1 LKLKLIHENCS
12 PELAQNRKLPYTAYI
27 VTYKV
32 DDKLQ
37 YDIVIAGKKV
47 DIFDHYWDKY
57 REAFISFKQTEGR
70 ANPRLYGAESNPEKK
85 KK

>member
-1 LKLKLIHENCS
+1 MTLKFIHENCDLQ
-12 PELAQNRKLPYTAYI
+12 LAENRELPYTAYI

-37 YDIVIAGKKV
+37 YDIVIPRKRV

-57 REAFISFKQTEGR
+57 REGLVSFKQTEGR
-70 ANPRLYGAESNPEKK
+70 VNPRLYGIEPKPEKK

>member
-1 LKLKLIHENCS
+1 MTLKFIHENCS
-12 PELAQNRKLPYTAYI
+12 QELAQDRKLPYTAYI

-32 DDKLQ
+32 NDNFQ
-37 YDIVIAGKKV
+37 YDIVIARKQV

-57 REAFISFKQTEGR
+57 REGFISFKQTEGR
-70 ANPRLYGAESNPEKK
+70 LNPRLYDIEPKPEKK